1 MFIDLQ
7 LCWLFVL
14 CTLAT
19 WRLTHLLA
27 REDGPGDLIV
37 RLRSQLGTSWLGA
50 MMDCFFCLSLWV
62 AVPLTWTFDLTW
74 PASLLMWLAM
84 SGAAC
89 LLERVSN
96 WPNRH
101 QPHL

>member
-1 MFIDLQ
+1 MTIDIK
-7 LCWLFVL
+7 LCWLFAL
-14 CTLAT
+14 CVLAT

-27 REDGPGDLIV
+27 REDGPGDVIV
-37 RLRSQLGTSWLGA
+37 RIRAALGNSWLGT

-62 AVPLTWTFDLTW
+62 AIPLTWGFDLNL
-74 PASLLMWLAM
+74 PQSLLLWLAM

-89 LLERVSN
+89 LLERISS

-101 QPHL
+101 QPHH